1 MTDKVVRMPE
11 GYNGTGKVL
20 RHPGKATTA
29 APPRKAHLSQN
40 ARHALQLLTIDPR
53 GLAEPLLLTYGF
65 SHKMLAGLVR
75 SGLATAQRQTV
86 RVSGQPVEVTRVR
99 ITEAGTQALEA
110 DQALGLESRDG

>member
-1 MTDKVVRMPE
+1 
-11 GYNGTGKVL
+11 VL
-20 RHPGKATTA
+20 RHTEATA

-40 ARHALQLLTIDPR
+40 ARHALELLTIDPR
-53 GLAEPLLLTYGF
+53 GLAEPLLHTYGF

-99 ITEAGTQALEA
+99 ITEAGMQALEA
-110 DQALGLESRDG
+110 DKALGLASRDG